1 MDAFLQHIKEQA
13 NPVISRQINCVLQL
27 WQQLDSSPDKDEAEE
42 AGADDAEVDDD
53 PQDHHSHVG
62 FGLDEA
68 ETIHSWGE

>member
-13 NPVISRQINCVLQL
+13 NPVISRQIDCILQL
-27 WQQLDSSPDKDEAEE
+27 WQQLDSSPDQGEAEE
-42 AGADDAEVDDD
+42 ADADDSEVDDD

-68 ETIHSWGE
+68 ENIHSWGE